1 MKLLPIV
8 AATGFLATLLVSTAA
23 LADPAGDWLVS
34 DRTATVRI
42 RHCGGAAYCGFIART
57 ASAPGKDE
65 KNPDP
70 AKRNRSVIG
79 LEVLINMRPAG
90 SGVWQG
96 ATYNAQ
102 DSQIYSA
109 SMSVSA
115 DDHTLN
121 IRGCAPGGGMCGS
134 EAWSRVR

>member
-8 AATGFLATLLVSTAA
+8 ATTGFLATLLVSTAA

-34 DRTATVRI
+34 DQTATVRI
-42 RHCGGAAYCGFIART
+42 RKCGGSAYCGFIAKT
-57 ASAPGKDE
+57 ASAPGKDD

-90 SGVWQG
+90 SSVWQG

-102 DSQIYSA
+102 DGQIYSA

-115 DDHTLN
+115 DDRTLN

-134 EAWSRVR
+134 EAWKRVR